1 LEFLSS
7 FFFVVLY
14 INLSAKAKE
23 SLILN
28 FKDMPKEQG
37 TLAQVLSVQEQLIGR
52 EESETSHQELPLN
65 FPNQQT
71 TSCHE
76 SSVSAGF
83 DGVADPCSSETTTEK
98 APSSSNIK
106 TSPRYNLSATINY

>member
-37 TLAQVLSVQEQLIGR
+37 TLAQVLSVQEQVIGR
-52 EESETSHQELPLN
+52 EESETSHQELPL
-65 FPNQQT
+65 
-71 TSCHE
+71 TSQINKRQ
-76 SSVSAGF
+76 A
-83 DGVADPCSSETTTEK
+83 A
-98 APSSSNIK
+98 
-106 TSPRYNLSATINY
+106 TSLLYLLGSMV